1 MRYASFVIRLWQIE
15 TDESAADSGFR
26 GRIEHVQSGAVVHA
40 ADLDDV
46 LKFIRQ
52 RMTAVVPDAEENRED
67 Q

>member
-15 TDESAADSGFR
+15 TDGIAADSGFR
-26 GRIEHVQSGAVVHA
+26 GRIEHVQSGTVVHA

-52 RMTAVVPDAEENRED
+52 RMTAVAPDTDETRGN